1 MPHSLLNAEEAAN
14 YLHVDSGTVRALAA
28 HGEIPCERR
37 GDEWFFRQGDLKM
50 WSSRRILGLQG
61 KNLLDY
67 YNKGVVHPHD
77 LSEHAALLTELTG
90 AIPFAP
96 RLVARSRAT
105 VIREMVALAEQTGL
119 LYDPADLRDELRARE
134 DLCSTGI
141 EGGVAILHP
150 RFHDPY
156 MVEDSFVCIGRSVQ
170 PIPFGAPDGGKTD
183 LFFLAC
189 CQDDRIHL
197 HTLARICLLCHATDL
212 TERLRHADTG
222 EDMHLALHECEMSLL
237 R

>member
-1 MPHSLLNAEEAAN
+1 MPHTLLNADEAAA
-14 YLHVDSGTVRALAA
+14 YLHVDATTVRALAT

-37 GDEWFFRQGDLKM
+37 GDEWLFRQGELKI
-50 WSSRRILGLQG
+50 WASRRILGLQG
-61 KNLLDY
+61 RHLQDY
-67 YNKGVVHPHD
+67 HSKGVVHTHD
-77 LSEHAALLTELTG
+77 LSDHAALLTELTEG
-90 AIPFAP
+90 KPFEP
-96 RLVARSRAT
+96 RLAVRSRAA
-105 VIREMVALAEQTGL
+105 VIREMVALAEHTGL
-119 LYDPADLRDELRARE
+119 LYDPADLLEELRARE

-197 HTLARICLLCHATDL
+197 HTLARICLLCHTTSL
-212 TERLRHADTG
+212 TERLRQAESDA
-222 EDMHLALHECEMSLL
+222 DMHSAVRECEASLL
-237 R
+237 K